1 MGRFIKGIAIELG
14 GETQK
19 LGKAL
24 ADVEKQSRDLQAEL
38 RHVERLLKLDP
49 KNTELLAQKQKLL
62 ADAVES
68 TKKRLDTLKT
78 AQEQA
83 AAAFAKG
90 EIGEQQYRALQ
101 REVIAT
107 EERLKSL
114 ETQLSNTNNRWNEVA
129 DGLEKFGKKATDVG
143 KDLTKKVT
151 APIVGA
157 GAVAFKFASDLEDA
171 MGAADQIFGKEAD
184 NVKKWA
190 RELENYYGI
199 AETEALTYANT
210 MGAMLQNIGKLNER
224 EAAKQAQTLVRLA
237 GDLTAMFGGT
247 TQSAVQA
254 LTNALKGNMSML
266 DNYGM
271 GVNEATIK
279 AKAMEMGLMRG
290 RKEMDLATKQAATLA
305 LIMEQTA
312 DAQGQAARE
321 ADSASGSMR
330 GLLTELKNIAGQL
343 GQIILPAVT
352 PFIRRLK
359 EMVEAFGR
367 LPPGVQKTIVVIAG
381 LAAAVGPLLIV
392 VGQMAT
398 GLSSIMKLVKDIK
411 PLMAG
416 LKAAFG
422 ALTSPIGL
430 TVAAIAAAIA
440 IGVLLVQNWD
450 KIKETAEKVFTAVGK
465 FISETVEKIK
475 GFFTGLI
482 DKGRE
487 LIDKFKNIGKDI
499 VEGIWEGIKS
509 MWQWL
514 TDKVKGFFTGLV
526 DGIKKLLGISSP
538 SKLFADVV
546 GANMAAGIEV
556 GFGKRMKEVSRSIS
570 SDLGSMTVGVSAG
583 QRSASSGGTV
593 VAGGY
598 GTANIIVEV
607 DGRTLV
613 RAVGQPLVDTIR
625 LKTGM
630 RR

>member
-210 MGAMLQNIGKLNER
+210 MGAMLQNIGKLNEQ
-224 EAAKQAQTLVRLA
+224 EAAKQAQTLVQLA

-247 TQSAVQA
+247 TQSAV
-254 LTNALKGNMSML
+254 
-266 DNYGM
+266 
-271 GVNEATIK
+271 
-279 AKAMEMGLMRG
+279 
-290 RKEMDLATKQAATLA
+290 
-305 LIMEQTA
+305 
-312 DAQGQAARE
+312 
-321 ADSASGSMR
+321 
-330 GLLTELKNIAGQL
+330 
-343 GQIILPAVT
+343 
-352 PFIRRLK
+352 
-359 EMVEAFGR
+359 
-367 LPPGVQKTIVVIAG
+367 
-381 LAAAVGPLLIV
+381 
-392 VGQMAT
+392 
-398 GLSSIMKLVKDIK
+398 
-411 PLMAG
+411 
-416 LKAAFG
+416 
-422 ALTSPIGL
+422 
-430 TVAAIAAAIA
+430 
-440 IGVLLVQNWD
+440 
-450 KIKETAEKVFTAVGK
+450 
-465 FISETVEKIK
+465 
-475 GFFTGLI
+475 
-482 DKGRE
+482 
-487 LIDKFKNIGKDI
+487 
-499 VEGIWEGIKS
+499 
-509 MWQWL
+509 
-514 TDKVKGFFTGLV
+514 
-526 DGIKKLLGISSP
+526 
-538 SKLFADVV
+538 
-546 GANMAAGIEV
+546 
-556 GFGKRMKEVSRSIS
+556 
-570 SDLGSMTVGVSAG
+570 
-583 QRSASSGGTV
+583 
-593 VAGGY
+593 
-598 GTANIIVEV
+598 
-607 DGRTLV
+607 
-613 RAVGQPLVDTIR
+613 
-625 LKTGM
+625 
-630 RR
+630 